1 MAREIKPE
9 ILIPIHSEHSDLY
22 LAPLRG
28 TDISVNL
35 PVLGQTLEL

>member
-28 TDISVNL
+28 TDISVTL